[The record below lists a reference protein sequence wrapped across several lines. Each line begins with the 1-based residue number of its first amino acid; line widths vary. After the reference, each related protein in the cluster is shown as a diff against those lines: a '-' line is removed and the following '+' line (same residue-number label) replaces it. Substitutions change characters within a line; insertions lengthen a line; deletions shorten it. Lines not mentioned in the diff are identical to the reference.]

1 MEGRKVDAEMRKI
14 IFMTGKYINEVKI
27 KICVYVL
34 ICLIISPV
42 SLIIPYFTG
51 EFIDDIYNSTS
62 YNVLYQYS
70 FAILGV
76 ISIKLLLKYIRN
88 MLYTDLQMKMAYR
101 FNSDVIRH
109 IQDIDLLIS
118 SKMEPSYLSQ
128 QVNID
133 TNEII
138 IFVLTFLQ
146 NSIGSCL
153 ELVIPTIILID
164 LDRRLSIVMG
174 IVIIIY
180 IFYYLI
186 FKEKIYAYNQ
196 KFKKSQSAFFT
207 KIYEQFNSIKFIK
220 IHSVEDFFKARLSD
234 EFDKLY
240 KTTIKRQNF
249 IQVFELGNE
258 AIYFAMKIILLF
270 ICGREIINKT
280 LTVGQFTIFST
291 YFSVILSSVKYFM
304 NFGKIMQESR
314 VSMDRI
320 QKLLDYPTI
329 KNGNYKLNK
338 IQKIQINNLFF
349 SYGEKGVFNGQSFL
363 FEKGKIYLIM
373 GENGCG
379 KTTLLNIITGLYN
392 GKFTSNIL
400 FDGKKMDELDIKHY
414 RKNVLGVSE
423 QTPYLISDTILTNI
437 TLEHQEECYKK
448 RAIFLMEYFGLNK
461 RFENLEADK
470 FLVEDV
476 GNNLSGGERQKIAI
490 IRALIKDASI
500 LILDEPS
507 SALDVESTITLC
519 KILNSIKKD
528 KIIIIVTHDKN
539 FSCISDEII
548 SLSWENNESI

>member
-153 ELVIPTIILID
+153 DLIIPTIILID

-186 FKEKIYAYNQ
+186 FKEKIYVYNQ

-314 VSMDRI
+314 VSLDRI

-414 RKNVLGVSE
+414 RKNALGVSE

-548 SLSWENNESI
+548 SLS

>member
-153 ELVIPTIILID
+153 DLIIPTIILID

-186 FKEKIYAYNQ
+186 FKEKIYVYNQ

-314 VSMDRI
+314 VSLDRI

-414 RKNVLGVSE
+414 RKNALGVSE

-490 IRALIKDASI
+490 IRALIKNASI

-548 SLSWENNESI
+548 SLS

>member
-153 ELVIPTIILID
+153 DLVIPTIILID

-240 KTTIKRQNF
+240 KITIKRQNF

-314 VSMDRI
+314 VSLDRI

-400 FDGKKMDELDIKHY
+400 VDGKKMDELDIKHY

-461 RFENLEADK
+461 RFENLEVDK

-548 SLSWENNESI
+548 SLS

>member
-153 ELVIPTIILID
+153 DLVIPTIILID

-220 IHSVEDFFKARLSD
+220 IHSVEDF
-234 EFDKLY
+234 
-240 KTTIKRQNF
+240 
-249 IQVFELGNE
+249 FELGNE